1 MPGDAY
7 YTKAVVW
14 AAKNGITKGYSSGPN
29 KGKFGVGLNVTR
41 EDTVTFI
48 YRMAGKPAYSTT
60 KSFKDVA
67 KGKYYYDPVRW
78 AAQNKITNGYSD
90 GTFGVGKD
98 VLRKDIVTF
107 LYRYA
112 NMK

>member
-1 MPGDAY
+1 
-7 YTKAVVW
+7 
-14 AAKNGITKGYSSGPN
+14 
-29 KGKFGVGLNVTR
+29 
-41 EDTVTFI
+41 
-48 YRMAGKPAYSTT
+48 MAGKPKYTTT
-60 KSFKDVA
+60 KSFSDVK
-67 KGKYYYDPVRW
+67 KGNYYYDPVRW
-78 AAQNKITNGYSD
+78 AAENGITKGYDD